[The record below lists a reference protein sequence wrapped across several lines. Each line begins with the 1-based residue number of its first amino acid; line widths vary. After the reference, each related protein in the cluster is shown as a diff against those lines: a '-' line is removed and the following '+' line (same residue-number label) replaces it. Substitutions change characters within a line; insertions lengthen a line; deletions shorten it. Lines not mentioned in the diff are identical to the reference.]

1 MTWLVPWASEASHR
15 PCATSSRQ
23 SARRTRFVKDDRVAG
38 GPKPCRLAE
47 PPPTCLGQM
56 QHHTTSRYLKH
67 NSIVAARRTPWA
79 LVRQC
84 RQHSCDIGQVTLYP
98 ISGGWVLREL
108 TTGDGNNENAFA
120 NHVASVRG
128 SPTCEACP
136 RMEFLQEPS
145 IRENFV
151 SFVPA
156 ASTGGATAGHG
167 PETCSLRTKHARPP
181 SPLECFDKI
190 HFHRLYRLGMFPRDP
205 LRICG
210 PR

>member
-1 MTWLVPWASEASHR
+1 ML
-15 PCATSSRQ
+15 
-23 SARRTRFVKDDRVAG
+23 RT
-38 GPKPCRLAE
+38 
-47 PPPTCLGQM
+47 M

-98 ISGGWVLREL
+98 ISGGWVLPEL

-136 RMEFLQEPS
+136 RMEFLQEPRVFARIS
-145 IRENFV
+145 SLSFQRLPMAAPRQAMTRRHVRDARSTRGRRRRSNVLTKSTFTVFIGLACSRETPFGSV
-151 SFVPA
+151 RSG
-156 ASTGGATAGHG
+156 SSDG
-167 PETCSLRTKHARPP
+167 E
-181 SPLECFDKI
+181 LE
-190 HFHRLYRLGMFPRDP
+190 L
-205 LRICG
+205 
-210 PR
+210 

>member
-1 MTWLVPWASEASHR
+1 MRDQQPPKYSSHAICQRR
-15 PCATSSRQ
+15 PCC
-23 SARRTRFVKDDRVAG
+23 RRPEALSLG
-38 GPKPCRLAE
+38 GASTNMLR
-47 PPPTCLGQM
+47 TM
-56 QHHTTSRYLKH
+56 QHHTTSRYLKP
-67 NSIVAARRTPWA
+67 ARRTPWV

-145 IRENFV
+145 IRKNFV
-151 SFVPA
+151 SFVPTA
-156 ASTGGATAGHG
+156 CTGGATAGHG
-167 PETCSLRTKHARPP
+167 PWTCGRCTKHASPP
-181 SPLECFDKI
+181 SPLECFEKI
-190 HFHRLYRLGMFPRDP
+190 HFHRLYRPGMVPREP
-205 LRICG
+205 PAILTGR
-210 PR
+210 